1 MEKQRKLFSLHG
13 ASKRELS
20 QPLKCFYLGMSY
32 LQPLPPFLGESEAF
46 FGPRNKAHVT
56 ESKCDD
62 DSGDDNDIGENCTQS
77 GH

>member
-1 MEKQRKLFSLHG
+1 MLF
-13 ASKRELS
+13 
-20 QPLKCFYLGMSY
+20 LGMSY

-46 FGPRNKAHVT
+46 FGPQNKAHVT